1 MGSSKSYNLLQTSVP
16 QYSDATSLEDQ
27 IKNATEKS
35 VILENDTFSILDA
48 ETEHLQKINFTNLK
62 NNLNPNYIK
71 KPVISIANELPVENL
86 SIGDRYFMIADN
98 SNLSIAEWNGTS
110 WIFTS
115 TKDGDCIYSYAQRKF
130 IIRTLESYETSSVTD
145 EYETDFNTTE
155 SVTVRHNLNRYPS
168 VLVLD
173 STNRQIITQV
183 TYTDRN
189 TAYVS
194 WTGETSGKIVC
205 N

>member
-16 QYSDATSLEDQ
+16 QYTDASSLEDQ
-27 IKNATEKS
+27 IKNVTEKP
-35 VILENDTFSILDA
+35 VLADNDVFSIID
-48 ETEHLQKINFTNLK
+48 TESGHLQKINFTNLK

-86 SIGDRYFMIADN
+86 TISDRYFMIAGN
-98 SNLSIAEWNGTS
+98 SILSIAEWNGTS
-110 WIFTS
+110 WIFQT
-115 TKDGDCIYSYAQRKF
+115 TKDGDCIYSYTQKKF
-130 IIRTLESYETSSVTD
+130 IIRTLESYETSSVSD
-145 EYETDFNTTE
+145 EYETNFNTTE

-168 VLVLD
+168 ILVLD